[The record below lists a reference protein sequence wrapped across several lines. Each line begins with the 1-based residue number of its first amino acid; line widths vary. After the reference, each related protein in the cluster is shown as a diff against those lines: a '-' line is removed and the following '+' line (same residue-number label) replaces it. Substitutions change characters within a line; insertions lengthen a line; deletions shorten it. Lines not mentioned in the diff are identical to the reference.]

1 MRLQMPKLPC
11 IMPRAK
17 VGDVVYYISPDN
29 CYAVRRASVVEIQRS
44 GNEYR
49 QVMSNGDVV
58 VKDAHSVEDYSTFA
72 SRDDAVQ
79 FILANLVERINGHKT
94 RIATLQHELGVSER
108 VLATLRKQYPD
119 LPAERPRPTK
129 STIDYQNSEFNGP
142 K

>member
-1 MRLQMPKLPC
+1 MRLQMPELPC
-11 IMPRAK
+11 FKPRAK

-72 SRDDAVQ
+72 SRDDAVR
-79 FILANLVERINGHKT
+79 FILASLVERINDYKT
-94 RIATLQHELGVSER
+94 RIVTLQHELDVSER
-108 VLATLRKQYPD
+108 VLATLQKQYPN
-119 LPAERPRPTK
+119 LPAKRPIPVK
-129 STIDYQNSEFNGP
+129 STIDY
-142 K
+142 